1 MLFNKRTLVLSVILF
16 YYAITISQNSYP
28 IDSLERVYTQ
38 FSEEAFNEITDWGGL
53 AYSKGDYADAFKLF
67 ALNHELAIA
76 TDENFFIAKTN
87 KNLGYVYLSF
97 RDTTLAR
104 EHFEKGLAAANRDG
118 DPKLVA
124 GAVMTLANLHRER
137 EDYEKSEFYFEDV
150 FRRFSELK
158 DSTSLSKAY
167 MNALGMFSAKGD
179 MSKLY
184 EKVKVMRKLTPFLDI
199 PPVHASLE
207 QYTAEYFLDQGNY
220 ILAKQHV
227 NKGIEIAKENGLD
240 IELTNL
246 YPAAAKIAAEEGLF
260 EKAYSYKLLAD
271 SLDIIRTRSRREDE
285 TRIVSAKMQI
295 AEFAQEAQNATLEKE
310 LALEVAENKTKINRL
325 LLGLVGL
332 TLLIL
337 GISIS
342 AYLKR
347 KKMNKALHKK
357 NAEYLEA
364 KEKSER
370 LALAKSKFFS
380 TVSHE
385 LRTPLYGVIGLSTIL
400 LENKGLEDHKEDLK
414 TLKFSA
420 DYLLALINDVLQLS
434 KIDSNKFHNEEINFD
449 LKEQLQGIFSSFEY
463 MRLQNKNELVLELD
477 PDLPKLVKGN
487 SFRLSQ
493 VLMNLVGNACKFTE
507 NGQVTLKVD
516 LAKDLDKLY
525 KLRFSV
531 KDTGIGIAPNKRALI
546 FDEFSQVENADYTY
560 QGTGLGLPI
569 VARLLALSNSKI
581 ELESELGKGSN
592 FWFELEFLKADDEAL
607 QKEKYVFDIKVLE
620 GKRIL
625 VAEDNRINQIVT
637 KKILERNKM
646 TCEVAQNGE
655 EVVLAAKSNTYD
667 LILMD
672 LNMPLKSGFVAAKE
686 IRMSNKAIP
695 IVALTAVEV
704 DEVRND
710 IYDSGMNDIIVKPY
724 DNDMFL
730 QVISRNLLGND
741 SVLSS
746 EEKRTG

>member
-493 VLMNLVGNACKFTE
+493 VLMNLVGDACKFTE

>member
-1 MLFNKRTLVLSVILF
+1 
-16 YYAITISQNSYP
+16 
-28 IDSLERVYTQ
+28 
-38 FSEEAFNEITDWGGL
+38 
-53 AYSKGDYADAFKLF
+53 
-67 ALNHELAIA
+67 
-76 TDENFFIAKTN
+76 
-87 KNLGYVYLSF
+87 
-97 RDTTLAR
+97 
-104 EHFEKGLAAANRDG
+104 
-118 DPKLVA
+118 
-124 GAVMTLANLHRER
+124 
-137 EDYEKSEFYFEDV
+137 
-150 FRRFSELK
+150 
-158 DSTSLSKAY
+158 
-167 MNALGMFSAKGD
+167 
-179 MSKLY
+179 
-184 EKVKVMRKLTPFLDI
+184 
-199 PPVHASLE
+199 
-207 QYTAEYFLDQGNY
+207 
-220 ILAKQHV
+220 
-227 NKGIEIAKENGLD
+227 
-240 IELTNL
+240 
-246 YPAAAKIAAEEGLF
+246 
-260 EKAYSYKLLAD
+260 
-271 SLDIIRTRSRREDE
+271 
-285 TRIVSAKMQI
+285 MQI
-295 AEFAQEAQNATLEKE
+295 TEFAQEAKNATLEKE

-325 LLGLVGL
+325 LLGVVGL

-337 GISIS
+337 CISIS

-357 NAEYLEA
+357 NTEYLEA

-449 LKEQLQGIFSSFEY
+449 LKDQLQSIFSSFEY
-463 MRLQNKNELVLELD
+463 MRVQNKNELVLELD

-507 NGQVTLKVD
+507 NGRITLKVD
-516 LAKDLDKLY
+516 LIQDLDELY
-525 KLRFSV
+525 KLKFSV
-531 KDTGIGIAPNKRALI
+531 KDTGIGIAPNKRAII

-581 ELESELGKGSN
+581 ELESELGEGSN
-592 FWFELEFLKADDEAL
+592 FWFELEFLKADDKAL
-607 QKEKYVFDIKVLE
+607 QKEKYVFDIKVLK

-646 TCEVAQNGE
+646 ICEMAQNGE
-655 EVVLAAKSNTYD
+655 EVVMAAKSNAYD

-686 IRMSNKAIP
+686 IRISNKTIP

-730 QVISRNLLGND
+730 QVISRNLLRSD
-741 SVLSS
+741 SVLTS